1 MKKLRILIFLTFII
15 LLQFIYEVNTQAP
28 KGVPIPGDAP
38 LPPSGGDSAIP
49 PSTKTNTLTT
59 LTSTSGSRAS
69 LVNSSNLTEGV
80 ISTTDIINNS
90 IIGGIVSNLILIFV
104 IGLCFFL
111 VRIYKNIKENSEA
124 IATPGLSNHENKN
137 INNTGIT
144 NNDIYNFK
152 LLPILPTPIEIIIS
166 NQEQETNSSDHNN
179 QQETLRNNPIE
190 KIENESFQITRQEMT
205 QSVGRDPSRK
215 LSFIIDKNIIEQMK
229 QDILQDIKQELT
241 KNIKSKVMTSFVID
255 NNFEESSSSSSRNY
269 I

>member
-1 MKKLRILIFLTFII
+1 MKKLLILIFLTFII

-28 KGVPIPGDAP
+28 KGVPIPRDVP
-38 LPPSGGDSAIP
+38 LPPSGGVSAIP
-49 PSTKTNTLTT
+49 PSTKINTLT
-59 LTSTSGSRAS
+59 TSTSGSQAS

-80 ISTTDIINNS
+80 ISTTDIINDS

-104 IGLCFFL
+104 VGLCFFL

-124 IATPGLSNHENKN
+124 IATPGLSSHENKN

-152 LLPILPTPIEIIIS
+152 LLPILPTPTEIIIS

-179 QQETLRNNPIE
+179 QQETLRNNS
-190 KIENESFQITRQEMT
+190 IENESFQITRQEIT
-205 QSVGRDPSRK
+205 QSVGRDPSRN
-215 LSFIIDKNIIEQMK
+215 LSFIIDKNIIDQMK